1 MSPHSVKNPQKQTRY
16 FVCGARAPW
25 AWGEKS
31 DGGGWG
37 GGRYI
42 YVNRQEKRITSR
54 VCDVNTKTKRPCYI
68 GVLIKI

>member
-1 MSPHSVKNPQKQTRY
+1 MSPHSVKPRKSKQDTLY
-16 FVCGARAPW
+16 VARARHGP
-25 AWGEKS
+25 GERKAIAEA
-31 DGGGWG
+31 GG

-42 YVNRQEKRITSR
+42 YVLTGKPSR